1 MPDNSSEPTIEV
13 DSDWKAEAAREKQ
26 KLIQQEQQ
34 AADRGVTTDRA
45 FLELLNLLG
54 MQASISLGGYQTSAG
69 QTMPPDLE
77 VARQQIAMLEAL
89 QRKTEGNLSDDE
101 RRGMSDLLHGLR
113 MQYVKTAESL
123 GQAGPAA
130 GGSAPPGGQGPT
142 GG

>member
-1 MPDNSSEPTIEV
+1 MPDNSSEPTIEI

-26 KLIQQEQQ
+26 KLIEQEKQVV
-34 AADRGVTTDRA
+34 DKGVTTDRT

-54 MQASISLGGYQTSAG
+54 MQASISLGGYQTPGG

-89 QRKTEGNLSDDE
+89 QRKTKGNLSDEE
-101 RRGMSDLLHGLR
+101 RRGISDLIHGLR
-113 MQYVKTAESL
+113 MQYVKTAEAL
-123 GQAGPAA
+123 GQAGPAT